1 MNFHSEP
8 KASALK
14 TNHKVNDAQ
23 CLGCVREALLRRL
36 ACSRSRP
43 AAPGRQSAA
52 LVLVQAESRKH
63 EGQARCISRRS
74 ACAHRSEGPR
84 LPSAR
89 TPAPPRPPAQA
100 NNLGSSRDV
109 PAHRLQRPRQ
119 ARLPNTP
126 QFRGSETA
134 SPVSSGLWIRVE
146 ARVAG
151 LGGSCWRMT
160 DGATR
165 PCPGQARHLGPLLH
179 TCR

>member
-23 CLGCVREALLRRL
+23 RLGCVREALLRRL

-43 AAPGRQSAA
+43 AAPGRQSCGSCAGSGREQEARGAGALHLPPLRLRAPLRGSQAA
-52 LVLVQAESRKH
+52 LRPDPGPSQAPSS
-63 EGQARCISRRS
+63 GQQP
-74 ACAHRSEGPR
+74 G
-84 LPSAR
+84 
-89 TPAPPRPPAQA
+89 
-100 NNLGSSRDV
+100 V
-109 PAHRLQRPRQ
+109 LQRPRQ